1 MTASLETRLTSS
13 TLDRYSPEHPLV
25 LVTEYPPDATGGG
38 GVILRG
44 LLTPSER
51 ARIVWL
57 TLSPFD
63 PKMAEGWGGMIL
75 LRQGS
80 AVRRADGRRSLWRD
94 ATLYHRVIAKEILEI
109 ARVRQARA
117 LWLMM
122 HGAIVPVAAR
132 LTAVGPVRT
141 GRHQPLPAGSHRPH
155 VALPVHLTVH
165 DDPVG
170 QALVSRKYLALAP
183 WLAHTF
189 ARALKQADSVDTIC
203 EGMADRYR
211 RRLGVDSTV
220 VHRGVERPVEPSPP
234 HDRARGLSVGIIGSI
249 YQYAMIR
256 ELGRAVALAS
266 RRLGVPGKIVV
277 VGQGVGDRLRADLNG
292 AIEVETTGHLNES
305 AAIERLRACFLL
317 YVNYP
322 FDRRAGL
329 FRQTS
334 FPTKVSTY
342 AQAARPLLV
351 HMPADG
357 SVVALTKM
365 PGRYATYWATLRASD
380 GADLMVQLW
389 NDPASHQSAHE
400 PAERVRSRTYDFA
413 TNQAMLFRLLNAL
426 VPVEP

>member
-1 MTASLETRLTSS
+1 MTPTVGAFLASTA
-13 TLDRYSPEHPLV
+13 LDRYSPEHPLM

-51 ARIVWL
+51 LKIVWL

-63 PKMAEGWGGMIL
+63 PKAAEGWGGMIL

-80 AVRRADGRRSLWRD
+80 AGRRADGRRSLWRD
-94 ATLYHRVIAKEILEI
+94 STVLHRAIAEEILEI
-109 ARVRQARA
+109 ARASGARA

-132 LTAVGPVRT
+132 LTAVGPVGT
-141 GRHQPLPAGSHRPH
+141 GRHQPLPAGSHRPY

-183 WLAHTF
+183 WLARTF
-189 ARALKQADSVDTIC
+189 ARALKAADSVDTIC
-203 EGMADRYR
+203 EGMAERYR
-211 RRLGVDSTV
+211 KRLGVDSTV
-220 VHRGVERPVEPSPP
+220 VHRGVNLPIEPSPP

-256 ELGRAVALAS
+256 ELGRAVSLAS
-266 RRLGVPGKIVV
+266 QRLGVAGKVVV
-277 VGQGVGDRLRADLNG
+277 VGHGVGDRLRADLQG

-357 SVVALTKM
+357 SVVALTRM
-365 PGRYATYWATLRASD
+365 PGRYATHWATLRASD

-389 NDPASHQSAHE
+389 NDPATHQSAHE
-400 PAERVRSRTYDFA
+400 QAERVRSRTYDFA
-413 TNQAMLFRLLNAL
+413 TNQATLFRLLNAL
-426 VPVEP
+426 VPVKL